1 LDVKVAFPRVSKFEF
16 TPLNS
21 NLVAWRRPPSI
32 LFAVLAARED
42 QMSSDLQYV
51 GEELHRRPAQAIPD
65 SYRPAVTSVDLDEE
79 LALLI
84 GELNHRIRNLLTMAE
99 AVIRQTRSPTVED
112 YRAQVV
118 MRISALRRF
127 HEMDIP
133 HGAALDLAELL
144 EQTLRPYCADSN
156 QVFATGPDLELQPKL
171 ALVLHLVF
179 HELAMNAKK
188 YGALSSPL
196 GSVKIQWESGHIADA
211 ARQLAIIWTEH
222 GGPEVKHPQYFGFG
236 SRLIASAVQ
245 AYGDVQMNFEIAGLV
260 CRLRIDLDH
269 DSNTRTVSA
278 TR

>member
-1 LDVKVAFPRVSKFEF
+1 MTRAAIKLDVKVAFPRVSKFEF
-16 TPLNS
+16 TPLNP
-21 NLVAWRRPPSI
+21 NLVAGRCAPSI
-32 LFAVLAARED
+32 LAIVLLARED
-42 QMSSDLQYV
+42 ERSQYLQHDR
-51 GEELHRRPAQAIPD
+51 EEFHRSPARAATD
-65 SYRPAVTSVDLDEE
+65 SYRRTVTSVDLDEAE

-99 AVIRQTRSPTVED
+99 AVVRQTRSPTVED
-112 YRAQVV
+112 YRVQVV
-118 MRISALRRF
+118 TRISALRRF
-127 HEMDIP
+127 HEIDIP

-196 GSVKIQWESGHIADA
+196 GSVKIQWESGHIAGA

-222 GGPEVKHPQYFGFG
+222 GGPEV
-236 SRLIASAVQ
+236 
-245 AYGDVQMNFEIAGLV
+245 
-260 CRLRIDLDH
+260 
-269 DSNTRTVSA
+269 
-278 TR
+278 

>member
-1 LDVKVAFPRVSKFEF
+1 
-16 TPLNS
+16 
-21 NLVAWRRPPSI
+21 
-32 LFAVLAARED
+32 
-42 QMSSDLQYV
+42 MSSDLQYV

-65 SYRPAVTSVDLDEE
+65 SYRPAVTSVDLDED

-84 GELNHRIRNLLTMAE
+84 SELNHRIRNLLTMAE
-99 AVIRQTRSPTVED
+99 AVIRQTRSP
-112 YRAQVV
+112 
-118 MRISALRRF
+118 
-127 HEMDIP
+127 
-133 HGAALDLAELL
+133 
-144 EQTLRPYCADSN
+144 LRPYCADSN

-171 ALVLHLVF
+171 ALALHLVF

-196 GSVKIQWESGHIADA
+196 GSVKIQWESGHIAGA
-211 ARQLAIIWTEH
+211 ARQLAIIRTEH

-236 SRLIASAVQ
+236 SRLIASAMQ

-269 DSNTRTVSA
+269 DSNTRAVSA

>member
-1 LDVKVAFPRVSKFEF
+1 
-16 TPLNS
+16 
-21 NLVAWRRPPSI
+21 
-32 LFAVLAARED
+32 
-42 QMSSDLQYV
+42 MSSDLQHV
-51 GEELHRRPAQAIPD
+51 REEPHRRPAQAIPD

-112 YRAQVV
+112 YRVQVV

-133 HGAALDLAELL
+133 HGAALDLAGLL

-196 GSVKIQWESGHIADA
+196 GSVKIQWESGHIAGA

-222 GGPEVKHPQYFGFG
+222 GGPEVMEHVTDFPDPTIGEKQTARIGHAQRLDGHAASTDPILMAR
-236 SRLIASAVQ
+236 SRMRSV
-245 AYGDVQMNFEIAGLV
+245 
-260 CRLRIDLDH
+260 RLRRRAPRH
-269 DSNTRTVSA
+269 
-278 TR
+278 